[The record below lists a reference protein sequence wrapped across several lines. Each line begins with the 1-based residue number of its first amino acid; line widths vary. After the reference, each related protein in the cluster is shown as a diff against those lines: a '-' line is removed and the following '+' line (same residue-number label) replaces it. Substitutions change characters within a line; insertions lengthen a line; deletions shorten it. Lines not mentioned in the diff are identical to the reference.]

1 MRSVP
6 ATLLLAALLA
16 AGCLSGTQSST
27 TTPGQV
33 DLSAIPSVGGSRLP
47 DPGKDFSHVIQGDHH
62 APDGSII
69 RGGHSI
75 RALHSG
81 SELLQLVGYN
91 DLTDKL
97 PAGAVGTGWSA
108 GGIWKTYA
116 CITQFAGTGSLAIV
130 DFADPTTPK
139 VLSQVGDAMVN
150 GDCQF
155 TADGK
160 YLFAGA
166 YIGVQEPVSPP
177 EGTNP
182 AGSYHTDGINVWDVQ
197 DKANPKFLMHS
208 ATGTYH
214 TLMLHTTAQNETF
227 LVQAY
232 SGNIYR
238 FNPEARTLGL
248 VNTTTPMDHDMWI
261 ARHPITGKTLLY
273 SGAASGFAIYDFDD
287 PTSPKELA
295 IWKPD
300 RNVTGQQGWH
310 RQASVDQLIDGKAVV
325 VVAGENCGGGGTLPY
340 SVVDVTDA
348 TNPTTLST
356 WEVPGRPES
365 HDSAHLCEMSPHE
378 FSVFDGYVASGNYHA
393 GVWLWDIGSP
403 ERLRHPVTL
412 GYYLP
417 SKEPAVEGNKALGAQ
432 DLTSPWNPF
441 VWGAFF
447 DARGYI
453 VVGDF
458 SSGLYILKV
467 PGVTHEA

>member
-1 MRSVP
+1 MRAV
-6 ATLLLAALLA
+6 LLASLLGLLLA
-16 AGCLSGTQSST
+16 AGCLSATQSPT
-27 TTPGQV
+27 TSGIAVPAGV
-33 DLSAIPSVGGSRLP
+33 PSVSPTRLP
-47 DPGKDFSHVIQGDHH
+47 DPGLDFSKVVPGDHLT
-62 APDGSII
+62 PTGQQIV
-69 RGGHSI
+69 GGHSI
-75 RALHSG
+75 RSLHGG
-81 SELLQLVGYN
+81 SKLLELAGYN

-97 PAGAVGTGWSA
+97 PVGAFGTGWSA

-116 CITQFAGTGSLAIV
+116 CIAQFAGTGSLAIV
-130 DFADPTTPK
+130 DFANPAAPK

-155 TADGK
+155 TADGR

-166 YIGVQEPVSPP
+166 YIGVPEPVQPP
-177 EGTNP
+177 EGSNP
-182 AGSYHTDGINVWDVQ
+182 AGSQHTDGINVWDVQ
-197 DKANPKFLMHS
+197 DKANPKFLLHS

-232 SGNIYR
+232 SGHIYR
-238 FNPEARTLGL
+238 FNPEVPALGL
-248 VNTTTPMDHDMWI
+248 VNTTTPMDHDMWV

-273 SGAASGFAIYDFDD
+273 SGAANGFAIYDFDD
-287 PTSPKELA
+287 PTQPKELA

-300 RNVTGQQGWH
+300 PNVKGQQGWH
-310 RQASVDQLIDGKAVV
+310 RQASVDQLIDGKAIV

-348 TNPTTLST
+348 ANPVTLST
-356 WEVPGRPES
+356 WEVPGKPES
-365 HDSAHLCEMSPHE
+365 HDRAHLCEMSPHE

-393 GVWLWDIGSP
+393 GVWLWDIGSA

-412 GYYLP
+412 GYYIP
-417 SKEPAVEGNKALGAQ
+417 AKEPAVQGNAGLGAQ

-447 DARGYI
+447 DARGY
-453 VVGDF
+453 VLVGDF
-458 SSGLYILKV
+458 SSGLYVLKV